1 MNKEQRTKFIG
12 GSVIGIAMVSLC
24 SVALL
29 KGCSAEQD
37 TKEPASSSIVKK
49 SEKKTTRNRET
60 KKNKGKETTKSE
72 NSTEESV
79 SNLYDR
85 AGISY
90 SAESSS
96 PNLTRQELQE
106 ISHVSQVLSNKKE
119 EAKKQEEARENLL
132 NSTGMNWLNNLSKKD
147 DTKPIINKVEN
158 DKQSNDKIESNKP
171 IEEPIVKPDNQQPEP
186 NPTPVPPEEVV
197 DYQALQQVLFYAEN
211 IDGSAYLATSYQ
223 ALQTEISIGQQ
234 MLNAQNSSQSE
245 VNAQTM
251 RIQQAINSLVPKGN
265 KASLAEAIEKAQ
277 SINLELYTTAS
288 VENFNRVY
296 AQALAVYN
304 EQELTQQDIDS
315 QVSELNHAM
324 DQLVKRG
331 DKTELQALL
340 EKTKQVDRQIYT
352 VESLQALDEAIGES
366 EAVLNNKDATQEDVN
381 QAYNNLKSTFDSL
394 KKIDEPDLSLVY
406 LNRLIEECDSL
417 KSEDYTSDSFMS
429 FEIILNQ
436 SKELAKKEGVT
447 QEEVQKQIEDLNQAK
462 QNLVKKADKTA
473 LKSMIDTVS
482 ALQEEKYT
490 PESWAELQET
500 LKTANSVFSNEN
512 ATQEQVNEALKALE
526 GAKNA
531 LIEKEV

>member
-1 MNKEQRTKFIG
+1 
-12 GSVIGIAMVSLC
+12 
-24 SVALL
+24 
-29 KGCSAEQD
+29 
-37 TKEPASSSIVKK
+37 
-49 SEKKTTRNRET
+49 
-60 KKNKGKETTKSE
+60 
-72 NSTEESV
+72 
-79 SNLYDR
+79 
-85 AGISY
+85 
-90 SAESSS
+90 
-96 PNLTRQELQE
+96 
-106 ISHVSQVLSNKKE
+106 
-119 EAKKQEEARENLL
+119 
-132 NSTGMNWLNNLSKKD
+132 
-147 DTKPIINKVEN
+147 
-158 DKQSNDKIESNKP
+158 
-171 IEEPIVKPDNQQPEP
+171 
-186 NPTPVPPEEVV
+186 
-197 DYQALQQVLFYAEN
+197 
-211 IDGSAYLATSYQ
+211 
-223 ALQTEISIGQQ
+223 

-251 RIQQAINSLVPKGN
+251 RIQQAIDSLVPKGN

-304 EQELTQQDIDS
+304 EPELTQQDIDS

-366 EAVLNNKDATQEDVN
+366 EAVLNNKDATQDDVN

-512 ATQEQVNEALKALE
+512 ATQEQVNEAIKALE
-526 GAKNA
+526 SAKNA

>member
-12 GSVIGIAMVSLC
+12 GSVVGIAMVSLC

-29 KGCSAEQD
+29 KGCSTEQD
-37 TKEPASSSIVKK
+37 TKEPASSSILKK

-119 EAKKQEEARENLL
+119 EAKKQEEARTNLL
-132 NSTGMNWLNNLSKKD
+132 NSTGMNWLNIPYKKD

-158 DKQSNDKIESNKP
+158 DKQSNDKLESHKP
-171 IEEPIVKPDNQQPEP
+171 IEEPIVKPDNPQPES
-186 NPTPVPPEEVV
+186 TPVPPVEVV
-197 DYQALQQVLFYAEN
+197 DYQALQQVLFSAEN
-211 IDGSAYLATSYQ
+211 IDGSTYLSASYQ

-245 VNAQTM
+245 VNAQTI
-251 RIQQAINSLVPKGN
+251 RIQKAINSLVPKGN
-265 KASLAEAIEKAQ
+265 KVSLAEAIEKAQ
-277 SINLELYTTAS
+277 SISLELYTTAS

-304 EQELTQQDIDS
+304 EPELTQQDIDS
-315 QVSELNHAM
+315 QVSELNYAM

-331 DKTELQALL
+331 DKTELQTLL

-366 EAVLNNKDATQEDVN
+366 EAVLNDKDATQDNVN
-381 QAYNNLKSTFDSL
+381 QAYNNLKSAFDSL

-406 LNRLIEECDSL
+406 LNRLIEECDSMN
-417 KSEDYTSDSFMS
+417 SEDYTSDSFIS
-429 FEIILNQ
+429 FEIVLNQ

-462 QNLVKKADKTA
+462 GNLVKKADKTA
-473 LKSMIDTVS
+473 LKSMIDTVL
-482 ALQEEKYT
+482 ALQEAKYT
-490 PESWAELQET
+490 PESWADLQEA
-500 LKTANSVFSNEN
+500 LKAANSVFSNEN
-512 ATQEQVNEALKALE
+512 ATQEQVNEVLKALE
-526 GAKNA
+526 GAKNV